1 MAQLFKLS
9 IKAVRANADMTLTEW
24 ARELGV
30 AVSTVSGWENGT
42 GEPNW
47 TQVRKMSELSG
58 IPLDYI
64 FVPEKSE

>member
-1 MAQLFKLS
+1 
-9 IKAVRANADMTLTEW
+9 MTLTEW